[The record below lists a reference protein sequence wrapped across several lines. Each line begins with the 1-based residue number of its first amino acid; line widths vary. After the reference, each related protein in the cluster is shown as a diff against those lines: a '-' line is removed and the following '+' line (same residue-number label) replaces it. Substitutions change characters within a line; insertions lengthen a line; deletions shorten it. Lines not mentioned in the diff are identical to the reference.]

1 MTRQEAFEQ
10 RHIIAARENIAM
22 WTKCG
27 IAAKVDEW
35 SYKLAA
41 MLAREAL
48 LRPRFQRQIGRDP
61 DAHWQ
66 APDPRLRAQE
76 TDAAILAV
84 LGHRWAT
91 TADIARD
98 ADLSLQTTRVSLNRL
113 LDAGKVEVRRQ
124 RANYKDLQAWR
135 VAGLAFTAHKR

>member
-1 MTRQEAFEQ
+1 MTHQEAFEQ

-22 WTKCG
+22 WSRCG
-27 IAAKVDEW
+27 IQAKVDEW

-41 MLAREAL
+41 MLG
-48 LRPRFQRQIGRDP
+48 PRR
-61 DAHWQ
+61 AWQ
-66 APDPRLRAQE
+66 APDPRLKAQE

-91 TADIARD
+91 TAVIARD
-98 ADLSLQTTRVSLNRL
+98 VDLSLQTTRVSLNRL